1 MLPSNS
7 LMQTLKQAAIEA
19 VEASKPCAIV
29 FGTVKSTSPLSISI
43 DQKLTLASP
52 FLVATQSAKDNLS
65 AGDRV
70 ALVRVQG
77 GQQYLVIDKVV
88 SA

>member
-1 MLPSNS
+1 MLSSSS
-7 LMQTLKQAAIEA
+7 LMQILKQAAIEA
-19 VEASKPCAIV
+19 VEASKPCAFV
-29 FGTVKSTSPLSISI
+29 FGTVKSTTPLAINI
-43 DQKLTLASP
+43 DQKLTLTSS
-52 FLVATQSAKDNLS
+52 FLSVTQSAKDNLA

-70 ALVRVQG
+70 AMARVQG